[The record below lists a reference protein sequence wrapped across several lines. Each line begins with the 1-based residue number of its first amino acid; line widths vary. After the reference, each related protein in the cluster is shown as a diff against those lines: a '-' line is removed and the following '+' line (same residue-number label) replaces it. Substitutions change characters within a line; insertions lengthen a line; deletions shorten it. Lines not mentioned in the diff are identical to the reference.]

1 MNEFVTT
8 SPSARATPA
17 SEAAAP
23 ALGKLHPESVAV
35 IIVTV
40 AGIHGVLRVPEQHS
54 NVLNYKQHNRC
65 CF

>member
-1 MNEFVTT
+1 MNEFVIT

-35 IIVTV
+35 IVVTI
-40 AGIHGVLRVPEQHS
+40 AGIHRVLRIPA
-54 NVLNYKQHNRC
+54 KI
-65 CF
+65 F

>member
-8 SPSARATPA
+8 SPSTRATPA

-40 AGIHGVLRVPEQHS
+40 ASIHGVLRVPEQQD
-54 NVLNYKQHNRC
+54 NMLNYTQYNM
-65 CF
+65 